1 MHGRLVLLFN
11 RSRPHN
17 RLTSPQAFRSPA
29 PLYLS
34 LAKLGRRPLQ
44 EPEGD
49 LTLISETLP
58 ALGHLFG
65 CPSLAYLERTIRRGH
80 LETACALI
88 KTIVSRRHHHRS
100 CARSCPSSL
109 AACSTILYKLASGR
123 RLLVSHSP
131 FSTTWFVLRSH
142 GSTLPPIGPAAYT
155 WNSSILT
162 PAQVPI
168 RETRHNLLRQGWQ
181 DLRRLAVSLP
191 ATPPSH
197 PLLPRCVSC
206 HLTRAS
212 TNTCFGLNTQF

>member
-49 LTLISETLP
+49 LNLISETLP

-88 KTIVSRRHHHRS
+88 KTIVSRRHPPSKLCSFLSELVGRMLDNLVQAGERSSTSCLAFALLDDLVRTALAWIDITAHRPGGIHLEFIHPYAGS
-100 CARSCPSSL
+100 GANQRDSPQSASPRLARSAASSSKSTSNPPFAS
-109 AACSTILYKLASGR
+109 AAPPLC
-123 RLLVSHSP
+123 
-131 FSTTWFVLRSH
+131 F
-142 GSTLPPIGPAAYT
+142 LPPHP
-155 WNSSILT
+155 
-162 PAQVPI
+162 
-168 RETRHNLLRQGWQ
+168 
-181 DLRRLAVSLP
+181 SLD
-191 ATPPSH
+191 
-197 PLLPRCVSC
+197 
-206 HLTRAS
+206 
-212 TNTCFGLNTQF
+212 